1 MRPISRIAGDV
12 LTIGLILAAAPSG
25 AFAQP
30 GPQRARLRA
39 SVESSLD
46 CHPIRRGESAEDV
59 ARRITGQSRNTYQ
72 AWFQIM
78 NASSRF
84 VPKSQY
90 DRVRAG
96 WRACITAP
104 AVERVSA
111 SATPDQVRSI
121 EVVDAFK
128 APGAPGTVAL
138 ATATA
143 FVSSGHIPQP
153 AAPGILRAIGGDLT
167 FVWLGAAVMVSL
179 AGWRVF
185 DGYSAR
191 RNTASIVVK
200 HFATRFVQEFERPL
214 ARYHAGE
221 RAVRSGFRRTR
232 RGRFDILLAPGQGRR
247 YPNLSDHRKNV
258 EYDVARVLRLLADE
272 SFVSGPLYT
281 QAEWVVVP
289 FHTKTRNRRF
299 GRSVRLQPD
308 RGPSGV
314 TCISSF

>member
-1 MRPISRIAGDV
+1 LGPISRIAGDV
-12 LTIGLILAAAPSG
+12 LTIGLLLAAPS
-25 AFAQP
+25 AVFAQP
-30 GPQRARLRA
+30 GPQRAALRA
-39 SVESSLD
+39 GVESSLV
-46 CHPIRRGESAEDV
+46 CHSIRRGESAEDV
-59 ARRITGQSRNTYQ
+59 ARRITGQRRNTYQ

-96 WRACITAP
+96 WRACITKP
-104 AVERVSA
+104 AVESVPA
-111 SATPDQVRSI
+111 AADQVRSI
-121 EVVDAFK
+121 EVFDQFPAPAV
-128 APGAPGTVAL
+128 PGADAL
-138 ATATA
+138 ATTTTA
-143 FVSSGHIPQP
+143 LVSAGPVPQHE
-153 AAPGILRAIGGDLT
+153 APGILRAIGRVDLT
-167 FVWLGAAVMVSL
+167 IVWLGAVAVVSW
-179 AGWRVF
+179 AGWRAF

-200 HFATRFVQEFERPL
+200 LFATRFVQEFERPL
-214 ARYHAGE
+214 VRSHAAE
-221 RAVRSGFRRTR
+221 RAVRSGLRQRR

-272 SFVSGPLYT
+272 SFVSGTLYT

-289 FHTKTRNRRF
+289 FSTKN
-299 GRSVRLQPD
+299 GR
-308 RGPSGV
+308 GV